1 MIPSARALLWASVSV
16 VVAFSA
22 ACNKEK
28 APATN
33 GGSAPAAAA
42 GSAPAAKMDPS
53 TPVAEVAGEKITA
66 GELDK
71 QVGPQ
76 LEAMQ
81 AELEKQMF
89 DARKQALD
97 SMIIEKLVKAEAA
110 KKSLTDEQWIAQE
123 VDGKIAQPSDAEM
136 QKMYEEAKA
145 RLPPGTSFETV
156 KPQIAQYLTRAER
169 QKTMSAL
176 FEKLKKDANVK
187 VLLSQPRKQV
197 AAIGPSKGP
206 DDAKITIVEFSD
218 FECPYCSKAEEAV
231 KQVMDSYAGKVKLV
245 FRHFPLNFH
254 PNAQK
259 AAEASACADDQ
270 GKFWALHEAMFANQ
284 RALGVDQLKGYAEKA
299 GLDMTKFNQC
309 LDTGAKAELVKKD
322 MQDGS
327 KVGVNGTPAFFINGI
342 PLSGAVPFEQFKE
355 VIDQELSAT

>member
-1 MIPSARALLWASVSV
+1 MIPSSRALLWATVAS
-16 VVAFSA
+16 VVAFTA

-33 GGSAPAAAA
+33 GATASAPAAA
-42 GSAPAAKMDPS
+42 PVAKMDPS
-53 TPVAEVAGEKITA
+53 APVAEVAGEKITA
-66 GELDK
+66 GDLDK

-97 SMIIEKLVKAEAA
+97 QMIIEKLVKAEAA
-110 KKSLTDEQWIAQE
+110 KKGLTDEQWIAQE
-123 VDGKIAQPSDAEM
+123 VDAKIAQPSDAEL

-145 RLPPGTSFETV
+145 RLPPGTTFEQV
-156 KPQIAQYLTRAER
+156 KPQITQYLTRAER
-169 QKTMSAL
+169 QKAMGTL
-176 FEKLKKDANVK
+176 FDKLKKDANVK
-187 VLLSQPRKQV
+187 VLLAQPRKQV
-197 AAIGPSKGP
+197 AAVGPSKGP
-206 DDAKITIVEFSD
+206 NDAQVTIVEFSD
-218 FECPYCSKAEEAV
+218 FECPYCSKAEDAV
-231 KQVMDSYAGKVKLV
+231 KQVMDAYPGKVKLV

-270 GKFWALHEAMFANQ
+270 GKFWALHESMFANQ
-284 RALGVDQLKGYAEKA
+284 RALGVDQLKKYAEQA
-299 GLDMTKFNQC
+299 GLDMAKFNQC

-322 MQDGS
+322 MQDGA

-355 VIDQELSAT
+355 IIDQELSAS